1 MLGAQIDVI
10 QPQIRFFF
18 CISTA
23 TARQKNKR
31 QLWLNAIKR
40 VDWTERLSNLIAF
53 AAYTSYQKR
62 FNNVSFD
69 VMGASED
76 FFMNYINVY
85 VHVCKTTN

>member
-40 VDWTERLSNLIAF
+40 VDWTETIVKLDRVCSLHFLSEKV
-53 AAYTSYQKR
+53 Q
-62 FNNVSFD
+62 
-69 VMGASED
+69 
-76 FFMNYINVY
+76 
-85 VHVCKTTN
+85 